1 MNRIAELSKR
11 LAELRVE
18 LETEALRL
26 NPEPWAELRGQEHC
40 KRAIIVAAVQRH
52 TVCLIGCP
60 GNGEELLQAGGALLG
75 VPVIIAQPCPCGRF
89 TDPRLACRCTP
100 TKISNWTR
108 DKLLPLARLA
118 QIHVE
123 CPPVPA
129 RDMLSKCFGSTLAD
143 TRTQLDRKGPLPPA
157 KLDEAGTTILRQA
170 TSELGLSKGAVDTCL
185 DVARSIASLGGSP
198 NLRAEHVC
206 EAIYY
211 RRLDRLTL

>member
-1 MNRIAELSKR
+1 MNRIAELSKQ
-11 LAELRVE
+11 LAELRGE
-18 LETEALRL
+18 LEAEALKL

-40 KRAIIVAAVQRH
+40 KRAIIVAAVQGH

-75 VPVIIAQPCPCGRF
+75 VPVVVAQPCPCGRF
-89 TDPRLACRCTP
+89 ADPRLACRCTP

-129 RDMLSKCFGSTLAD
+129 RDMLTKCFGSSVAD
-143 TRTQLDRKGPLPPA
+143 ARAQLDRKGPLPSLA
-157 KLDEAGTTILRQA
+157 LDEAGATIVRQA
-170 TSELGLSKGAVDTCL
+170 TSELGLSKSAVDVCL
-185 DVARSIASLGGSP
+185 DVARSIASLGGST
-198 NLRAEHVC
+198 NLRAEDVC
-206 EAIYY
+206 EAIHY

>member
-1 MNRIAELSKR
+1 M
-11 LAELRVE
+11 
-18 LETEALRL
+18 
-26 NPEPWAELRGQEHC
+26 
-40 KRAIIVAAVQRH
+40 QRH

-123 CPPVPA
+123 CPPIPA
-129 RDMLSKCFGSTLAD
+129 REMLSKCFGSAIAD
-143 TRTQLDRKGPLPPA
+143 VRAQLDRKGPLPPA
-157 KLDEAGTTILRQA
+157 TLDEAGTTIIRQA
-170 TSELGLSKGAVDTCL
+170 TSELGLTKGAVDTCL
-185 DVARSIASLGGSP
+185 GVARSIAALGGSP
-198 NLRAEHVC
+198 NLRAEHVL
-206 EAIYY
+206 EAIHY